1 MMENKK
7 FTDDEFEKLLDKR
20 NKTLH
25 MIMESYNERTK
36 DYDLSFYNLDII
48 ENEIYNHLKTKD
60 DEFINKI
67 IEKND
72 WIKRKRIEEL

>member
-1 MMENKK
+1 MENKK